1 MHQMP
6 PTIND
11 VRSKLPTTPAVEQNP
26 IQNINSTFP
35 NATVPKKKNITL
47 FSDSTNR
54 GMTMK
59 HLNFQVK

>member
-1 MHQMP
+1 MP

-11 VRSKLPTTPAVEQNP
+11 VRSELPTTPAVEQNP